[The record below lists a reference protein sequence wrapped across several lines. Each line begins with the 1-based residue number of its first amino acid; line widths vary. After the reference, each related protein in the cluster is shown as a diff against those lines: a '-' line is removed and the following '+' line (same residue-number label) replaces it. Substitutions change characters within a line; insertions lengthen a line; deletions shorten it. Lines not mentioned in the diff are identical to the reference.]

1 MVKPKFVIFL
11 NSSQSVHDKIRP
23 MISLALARQLRAAGL
38 KWTPAK
44 NDFFVVPDRG
54 LDEHVFVI
62 GEMIVGMEKLDG
74 QPVFSFQGASEWAL
88 DYVMTGEALWLPAEA
103 QMRQALEEQLRQ
115 TEPERFIQLTVMGDR
130 YRCEIRH
137 HRQPLTFEAGDAAEA
152 YGAALIYVL
161 THGVQ

>member
-1 MVKPKFVIFL
+1 
-11 NSSQSVHDKIRP
+11 
-23 MISLALARQLRAAGL
+23 MIPLALAHQLRVAGL
-38 KWTPAK
+38 KWTPTK

-54 LDEHVFVI
+54 LDDHIFVI

-88 DYVMTGEALWLPAEA
+88 DYVMTGEALWLPTEA
-103 QMRQALEEQLRQ
+103 QVRRELEKELRH
-115 TEPERFIQLTVMGDR
+115 EPERWIQLTVMADR

-137 HRQPLTFEAGDAAEA
+137 HGQPLTFEAGEAAEA

-161 THGVQ
+161 SRGAHF

>member
-1 MVKPKFVIFL
+1 
-11 NSSQSVHDKIRP
+11 
-23 MISLALARQLRAAGL
+23 MISIALARQLRSAGL
-38 KWTPAK
+38 KWTPSK

-54 LDEHVFVI
+54 LDDHIFVI

-88 DYVMTGEALWLPAEA
+88 DYVMTGEALWLPTEA
-103 QMRQALEEQLRQ
+103 QVRRELEKELRH
-115 TEPERFIQLTVMGDR
+115 EPERLIQLTVMADR

-137 HRQPLTFEAGDAAEA
+137 HGQPLTFEAREAAEA

-161 THGVQ
+161 SRGAQF